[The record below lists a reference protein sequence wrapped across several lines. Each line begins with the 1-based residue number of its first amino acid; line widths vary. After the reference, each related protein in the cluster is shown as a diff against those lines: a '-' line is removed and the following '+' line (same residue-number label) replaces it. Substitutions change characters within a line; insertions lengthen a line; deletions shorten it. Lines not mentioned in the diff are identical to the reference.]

1 MLIESYASKIG
12 ETRREDERLFQELT
26 GLGIE
31 TSRSAMEKEVNEV
44 RIKIDSLKEELA
56 MLDASLGDE
65 RQKSV
70 SEVKGE
76 LLKLKEAKA
85 ERTQELA
92 EIRRLIAEC
101 KDKLLVVLKNAE
113 AVNVELEKSRLA
125 AQKRLVEEMR
135 KKRSALKAA
144 ATNNP
149 KVLSLISSAYGRD
162 IKRSAVGSYAYHPA
176 DGATLPAPGTVRLP
190 SSVQNVDTAK
200 GPVKATTSQ
209 PMMANWH
216 AEKSVGKLLRS
227 DNAQESSPMSSKS
240 VGAGDLH

>member
-101 KDKLLVVLKNAE
+101 KDKLLVVLKN
-113 AVNVELEKSRLA
+113 
-125 AQKRLVEEMR
+125 
-135 KKRSALKAA
+135 
-144 ATNNP
+144 
-149 KVLSLISSAYGRD
+149 
-162 IKRSAVGSYAYHPA
+162 GSYAYHPA

-200 GPVKATTSQ
+200 GAEVSTKPKAELSSPRKEKSKVASVSDNGLLSPGPVKATTSQ

>member
-149 KVLSLISSAYGRD
+149 K
-162 IKRSAVGSYAYHPA
+162 GSYAYHPA